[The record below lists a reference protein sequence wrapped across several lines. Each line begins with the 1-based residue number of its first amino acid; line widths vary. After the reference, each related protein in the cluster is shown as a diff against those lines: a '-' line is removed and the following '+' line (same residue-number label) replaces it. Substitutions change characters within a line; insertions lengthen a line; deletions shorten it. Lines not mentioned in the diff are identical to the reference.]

1 MKKGKS
7 GFTENN
13 YMKIEID
20 FEHPYFSEKAVSEL
34 TTKDLD
40 DFYVVEDEVNR
51 LNLFFV
57 MEASLHR
64 FKREK
69 KAEVAAKCAFLI
81 AYYLLVPLTPP
92 ASLELAEFYIDKAL
106 ELNET
111 QEYREWKKY
120 IDEGN

>member
-1 MKKGKS
+1 
-7 GFTENN
+7 
-13 YMKIEID
+13 MKIEID

-64 FKREK
+64 FQREK